1 MSPVDSVGERR
12 RGGVTVKWE
21 GRGLQK
27 SRAELRV
34 ECQRARSRYQT
45 LVDDHGSP
53 ASARSTG
60 VRVRLRT
67 PGLHLP

>member
-12 RGGVTVKWE
+12 RGGVTVN
-21 GRGLQK
+21 GRGEGC
-27 SRAELRV
+27 SRAQLRV
-34 ECQRARSRYQT
+34 ECQRDRSRYQT

-53 ASARSTG
+53 ASARPTG
-60 VRVRLRT
+60 VRVRVRT